1 MPWIVM
7 SVEETRSAQIQMG
20 EYLEEQQ
27 YSRRGL
33 RSLQLTN
40 CMNWQDNAVAQK
52 VDRILGYI
60 NSMTKEVII
69 PLY

>member
-1 MPWIVM
+1 M

-33 RSLQLTN
+33 RSTRLTN
-40 CMNWQDNAVAQK
+40 CMSWQDNAVAQK
-52 VDRILGYI
+52 VDLILGCI